1 MVLLSELSIQ
11 NFTIINQLTISFN
24 DGLTVLTGET
34 GAGKSIIIDA
44 IELLTGGRG
53 SVEYVRHGKNKA
65 VLEGLFTIDDPKH
78 AIYKL
83 FDKYGIEYDQEGMI
97 ILHRTISAKGKSICR
112 VNGSLVTL
120 AILREFGQ
128 TLIDIHSQHETQSL
142 LDSSRH
148 LSLLDMFNQEHEN
161 DRFNDYQRVYNKL
174 KKAKVVYDSLKN
186 NEQESIQRLDLLRFQ
201 LNEITQAELSVNE
214 DIELRQEREKLV
226 NFEQIYEN
234 VTEAYNS
241 LRGEH
246 KGLDWLSMG
255 SAALETASSLEP
267 ELEKLSESYSN
278 QYYMLEEI
286 SIQLRNYLDQMSYEP
301 DRLAEIESRLNEIQ
315 LLIRKYGSNVNEI
328 IEYAAEIE
336 DEIETLE
343 NRDQSLQEMAD
354 EINELSEDALIEAK
368 QLHDRRVQGAK
379 RLIKVIKAELK
390 DLYMEKTQFETEIEI
405 RAGKPGDPE
414 LSGKPVQLGEN
425 GFDQVRFLL
434 STNPGEPVKPLDK
447 VASGGELSRIMLAF
461 KKVFAKHQGVTSV
474 IFDEV
479 DTGVSGR
486 VAQAIAEKIHTI
498 SIDSQVLCITHLPQV
513 AAMADHHLLIE
524 KIASQQETYTRVKQ
538 LTEQE
543 RIEELA
549 RMTTGTSLTDTSV
562 SYAKELI
569 SSAKQFKIT
578 Q

>member
-1 MVLLSELSIQ
+1 MVLLTELSIQ
-11 NFTIINQLTISFN
+11 NFTIINQLSISFN

-44 IELLTGGRG
+44 IGLLAGGRG
-53 SVEYVRHGKNKA
+53 SVEYVRHGENKA
-65 VLEGLFTIDDPKH
+65 VLEGLFTIEDSKH

-83 FDKYGIEYDQEGMI
+83 FAEYGIEYDSEGMI

-128 TLIDIHSQHETQSL
+128 ALIDIHSQHETQSL

-148 LSLLDMFNQEHEN
+148 LALLDLFNQEHNN
-161 DRFNDYQRVYNKL
+161 DIYNDYQKVYQKL
-174 KKAKVVYDSLKN
+174 KKTKSVFDSLKH

-201 LNEITQAELSVNE
+201 LNEINQANLAVNE
-214 DIELRQEREKLV
+214 DLELRKEREKLV
-226 NFEQIYEN
+226 NFEQIYTN
-234 VTEAYNS
+234 VQEAYNA

-255 SAALETASSLEP
+255 LGALETASGHEE
-267 ELEKLSESYSN
+267 ELNKVTENYSN
-278 QYYMLEEI
+278 NYYMFEEI
-286 SIQLRNYLDQMSYEP
+286 SIELRNYLDHLAYEP
-301 DRLAEIESRLNEIQ
+301 ERLSVIESRLNEIQ
-315 LLIRKYGSNVNEI
+315 MLIRKYGSTVNEI

-336 DEIETLE
+336 DDIEQLE
-343 NRDQSLQEMAD
+343 NRDQSLQEMT
-354 EINELSEDALIEAK
+354 EKINELSEDALIEAK
-368 QLHDRRVQGAK
+368 QLHDLRVKGAK
-379 RLIKVIKAELK
+379 RLINVIKTELK
-390 DLYMEKTQFETEIEI
+390 DLYMEKAQFETEIQI
-405 RAGKPGDPE
+405 RDGKPGDPE
-414 LSGKPVQLGEN
+414 LSGKPIQLGDT

-434 STNPGEPVKPLDK
+434 STNPGEPVKPLDR

-498 SIDSQVLCITHLPQV
+498 SLDSQVLCITHLPQV
-513 AAMADHHLLIE
+513 AAMADNHLLIE
-524 KIASQQETYTRVKQ
+524 KSTTNKETYTQVIQ
-538 LTEQE
+538 LEE
-543 RIEELA
+543 SDRIEELA
-549 RMTTGTSLTDTSV
+549 RMTTGTTLTDASV
-562 SYAKELI
+562 RHAKELI
-569 SSAKQFKIT
+569 SSAKDFKNN
-578 Q
+578 

>member
-1 MVLLSELSIQ
+1 MLTELSIQ

-44 IELLTGGRG
+44 IGLLAGGRG
-53 SVEYVRHGKNKA
+53 SVEYVRHGENKA
-65 VLEGLFTIDDPKH
+65 VLEGLFTIEDPKH

-83 FDKYGIEYDQEGMI
+83 FAEYGIEYDSEGMI
-97 ILHRTISAKGKSICR
+97 VLHRTISAKGKSICR

-148 LSLLDMFNQEHEN
+148 LALLDLFNQEHN
-161 DRFNDYQRVYNKL
+161 ADIYNDYQKVYQKL
-174 KKAKVVYDSLKN
+174 KKTKTVFDSLKH

-201 LNEITQAELSVNE
+201 LNEINQANLTVNE
-214 DIELRQEREKLV
+214 DLELRKEREKLV
-226 NFEQIYEN
+226 NFEQIYTN
-234 VTEAYNS
+234 VEETYNA

-246 KGLDWLSMG
+246 KGLDWLSLG
-255 SAALETASSLEP
+255 LSALETASSHEE
-267 ELEKLSESYSN
+267 ELKKVTENYSN
-278 QYYMLEEI
+278 NYYMFEEI
-286 SIQLRNYLDQMSYEP
+286 SIELRNYLDQLAYEP
-301 DRLAEIESRLNEIQ
+301 ERLAMIESRLNEIH
-315 LLIRKYGSNVNEI
+315 LLIRKYGSTVNEI

-336 DEIETLE
+336 DEIEQLE
-343 NRDQSLQEMAD
+343 NRDQSLQEMTE
-354 EINELSEDALIEAK
+354 EITELAEDALIEAK
-368 QLHDRRVQGAK
+368 QLHDLRVNGAK
-379 RLIKVIKAELK
+379 RLIKVIKTELK
-390 DLYMEKTQFETEIEI
+390 DLYMEKAQFETEIQI
-405 RAGKPGDPE
+405 RGGKPDDPE
-414 LSGKPVQLGEN
+414 LLGKPVQLGET

-434 STNPGEPVKPLDK
+434 STNPGEPVKPLDR

-498 SIDSQVLCITHLPQV
+498 SLDSQVLCITHLPQV
-513 AAMADHHLLIE
+513 AAMADNHLLIE
-524 KIASQQETYTRVKQ
+524 KGTTNKETYTTVIQ
-538 LTEQE
+538 LEE
-543 RIEELA
+543 SNRIEELA
-549 RMTTGTSLTDTSV
+549 RMTTGTTLTDASV
-562 SYAKELI
+562 SHAKELI
-569 SSAKQFKIT
+569 TRAKDFKSN
-578 Q
+578 

>member
-1 MVLLSELSIQ
+1 MLTELSIQ

-44 IELLTGGRG
+44 IGLLAGGRG
-53 SVEYVRHGKNKA
+53 SVEYVRHGENKA
-65 VLEGLFTIDDPKH
+65 VLEGLFTIEDPKH

-83 FDKYGIEYDQEGMI
+83 FAEYGIEYDSEGMI
-97 ILHRTISAKGKSICR
+97 VLHRTISAKGKSICR

-148 LSLLDMFNQEHEN
+148 LALLDLFNQEHN
-161 DRFNDYQRVYNKL
+161 ADIYNDYQKVYQKL
-174 KKAKVVYDSLKN
+174 KKTKTVFDSLKH

-201 LNEITQAELSVNE
+201 LNEINQANLTVNE
-214 DIELRQEREKLV
+214 DLELRKEREKLV
-226 NFEQIYEN
+226 NFEQIYTN
-234 VTEAYNS
+234 VEETYNA

-246 KGLDWLSMG
+246 KGLDWLSLG
-255 SAALETASSLEP
+255 LSALETASSHEE
-267 ELEKLSESYSN
+267 ELKKVTENYSN
-278 QYYMLEEI
+278 NYYMFEEI
-286 SIQLRNYLDQMSYEP
+286 SIELRNYLDQLAYEP
-301 DRLAEIESRLNEIQ
+301 ERLAMIESRLNEIH
-315 LLIRKYGSNVNEI
+315 LLIRKYGSTVNEI

-336 DEIETLE
+336 DEIEQLE
-343 NRDQSLQEMAD
+343 NRDQSLQEMTE
-354 EINELSEDALIEAK
+354 EITELAEDALIEAK
-368 QLHDRRVQGAK
+368 QLHDLRVNGAK
-379 RLIKVIKAELK
+379 RLIKVIKTELK
-390 DLYMEKTQFETEIEI
+390 DLYMEKAQFETEIQI
-405 RAGKPGDPE
+405 RGGKPDDPE
-414 LSGKPVQLGEN
+414 LLGKPVQLGET

-434 STNPGEPVKPLDK
+434 STNPGEPVKPLDR

-498 SIDSQVLCITHLPQV
+498 SLDSQVLCITHLPQV
-513 AAMADHHLLIE
+513 AAMADNHLLIE
-524 KIASQQETYTRVKQ
+524 KRTRNKETYTTVIQ
-538 LTEQE
+538 LEE
-543 RIEELA
+543 SNRIEELA
-549 RMTTGTSLTDTSV
+549 RMTTGTTLTDASL
-562 SYAKELI
+562 SHAKELI
-569 SSAKQFKIT
+569 TSAKDFKSN
-578 Q
+578 

>member
-1 MVLLSELSIQ
+1 MLTELSIQ

-44 IELLTGGRG
+44 IGLLAGGRG
-53 SVEYVRHGKNKA
+53 SVEYVRHGENKA
-65 VLEGLFTIDDPKH
+65 VLEGLFTIEDPKH

-83 FDKYGIEYDQEGMI
+83 FAEYGIEYDSEGMI
-97 ILHRTISAKGKSICR
+97 VLHRTISAKGKSICR

-148 LSLLDMFNQEHEN
+148 LALLDLFNQEHN
-161 DRFNDYQRVYNKL
+161 ADIYNDYQKVYQKL
-174 KKAKVVYDSLKN
+174 KKTKSVFDSLKH

-201 LNEITQAELSVNE
+201 LNEINQANLTVNE
-214 DIELRQEREKLV
+214 DLELRKEREKLV
-226 NFEQIYEN
+226 NFEQIYTN
-234 VTEAYNS
+234 VEETYNA

-246 KGLDWLSMG
+246 KGLDWLSLG
-255 SAALETASSLEP
+255 LSALETASSHEE
-267 ELEKLSESYSN
+267 ELKKVTENYSN
-278 QYYMLEEI
+278 NYYMFEEI
-286 SIQLRNYLDQMSYEP
+286 SIELRNYLDQLAYEP
-301 DRLAEIESRLNEIQ
+301 ERLAMIESRLNEIH
-315 LLIRKYGSNVNEI
+315 LLIRKYGSTVNEI

-336 DEIETLE
+336 DEIEQLE
-343 NRDQSLQEMAD
+343 NRDQSLQEMTE
-354 EINELSEDALIEAK
+354 EITELAEDALIEAK
-368 QLHDRRVQGAK
+368 QLHDLRVNGAK
-379 RLIKVIKAELK
+379 RLIKVIKTELK
-390 DLYMEKTQFETEIEI
+390 DLYMEKAQFETEIQI
-405 RAGKPGDPE
+405 RGGKPDDPE
-414 LSGKPVQLGEN
+414 LLGKPVQLGET

-434 STNPGEPVKPLDK
+434 STNPGEPVKPLDR

-498 SIDSQVLCITHLPQV
+498 SLDSQVLCITHLPQV
-513 AAMADHHLLIE
+513 AAMADNHLLIE
-524 KIASQQETYTRVKQ
+524 KRTRNKETYTTVIQ
-538 LTEQE
+538 LEE
-543 RIEELA
+543 SNRIEELA
-549 RMTTGTSLTDTSV
+549 RMTTGTTLTDASL
-562 SYAKELI
+562 SHAKELI
-569 SSAKQFKIT
+569 TSAKDFKSN
-578 Q
+578 

>member
-1 MVLLSELSIQ
+1 
-11 NFTIINQLTISFN
+11 
-24 DGLTVLTGET
+24 
-34 GAGKSIIIDA
+34 
-44 IELLTGGRG
+44 
-53 SVEYVRHGKNKA
+53 
-65 VLEGLFTIDDPKH
+65 
-78 AIYKL
+78 
-83 FDKYGIEYDQEGMI
+83 
-97 ILHRTISAKGKSICR
+97 
-112 VNGSLVTL
+112 
-120 AILREFGQ
+120 
-128 TLIDIHSQHETQSL
+128 
-142 LDSSRH
+142 
-148 LSLLDMFNQEHEN
+148 
-161 DRFNDYQRVYNKL
+161 
-174 KKAKVVYDSLKN
+174 
-186 NEQESIQRLDLLRFQ
+186 
-201 LNEITQAELSVNE
+201 
-214 DIELRQEREKLV
+214 
-226 NFEQIYEN
+226 
-234 VTEAYNS
+234 
-241 LRGEH
+241 
-246 KGLDWLSMG
+246 
-255 SAALETASSLEP
+255 
-267 ELEKLSESYSN
+267 
-278 QYYMLEEI
+278 
-286 SIQLRNYLDQMSYEP
+286 
-301 DRLAEIESRLNEIQ
+301 
-315 LLIRKYGSNVNEI
+315 
-328 IEYAAEIE
+328 
-336 DEIETLE
+336 
-343 NRDQSLQEMAD
+343 
-354 EINELSEDALIEAK
+354 
-368 QLHDRRVQGAK
+368 
-379 RLIKVIKAELK
+379 
-390 DLYMEKTQFETEIEI
+390 MEKTQFETEIEI

>member
-1 MVLLSELSIQ
+1 MVLLTELSIQ

-44 IELLTGGRG
+44 IGLLAGGRG
-53 SVEYVRHGKNKA
+53 SVEYVRHGENKA
-65 VLEGLFTIDDPKH
+65 VLEGLFTIEDPKH

-83 FDKYGIEYDQEGMI
+83 FAEYGIEYDSEGMI
-97 ILHRTISAKGKSICR
+97 VLHRTISAKGKSICR

-148 LSLLDMFNQEHEN
+148 LALLDLFNQEHN
-161 DRFNDYQRVYNKL
+161 ADIYNDYQKVYQKL
-174 KKAKVVYDSLKN
+174 KKTKTVFDSLKH

-201 LNEITQAELSVNE
+201 LNEINQANLTVNE
-214 DIELRQEREKLV
+214 DLELRKEREKLV
-226 NFEQIYEN
+226 NFEQIYTN
-234 VTEAYNS
+234 VEETYNA

-246 KGLDWLSMG
+246 KGLDWLSLG
-255 SAALETASSLEP
+255 LSALETASSHEE
-267 ELEKLSESYSN
+267 ELKKVTENYSN
-278 QYYMLEEI
+278 NYYMFEEI
-286 SIQLRNYLDQMSYEP
+286 SIELRNYLDQLAYEP
-301 DRLAEIESRLNEIQ
+301 ERLAMIESRLNEIH
-315 LLIRKYGSNVNEI
+315 LLIRKYGSTVNEI

-336 DEIETLE
+336 DEIEQLE
-343 NRDQSLQEMAD
+343 NRDQSLQEMTE
-354 EINELSEDALIEAK
+354 EITELAEDALIEAK
-368 QLHDRRVQGAK
+368 QLHDLRVNGAK
-379 RLIKVIKAELK
+379 RLIKVIKTELK
-390 DLYMEKTQFETEIEI
+390 DLYMEKAQFETEIQI
-405 RAGKPGDPE
+405 RGGKPDDPE
-414 LSGKPVQLGEN
+414 LLGKPVQLGET

-434 STNPGEPVKPLDK
+434 STNPGEPVKPLDR

-498 SIDSQVLCITHLPQV
+498 SLDSQVLCITHLPQV
-513 AAMADHHLLIE
+513 AAMADNHLLIE
-524 KIASQQETYTRVKQ
+524 KGTTNKETYTTVIQ
-538 LTEQE
+538 LEE
-543 RIEELA
+543 SNRIEELA
-549 RMTTGTSLTDTSV
+549 RMTTGTTLTDASV
-562 SYAKELI
+562 SHAKELI
-569 SSAKQFKIT
+569 TRAKDFKSN
-578 Q
+578 

>member
-1 MVLLSELSIQ
+1 MVLLTELSIQ

-44 IELLTGGRG
+44 IGLLAGGRG
-53 SVEYVRHGKNKA
+53 SVEYVRHGENKA
-65 VLEGLFTIDDPKH
+65 VLEGLFTIEDPKH

-83 FDKYGIEYDQEGMI
+83 FAEYGIEYDSEGMI
-97 ILHRTISAKGKSICR
+97 VLHRTISAKGKSICR

-148 LSLLDMFNQEHEN
+148 LALLDLFNQEHN
-161 DRFNDYQRVYNKL
+161 ADIYNDYQKVYQKL
-174 KKAKVVYDSLKN
+174 KKTKSVFDSLKH

-201 LNEITQAELSVNE
+201 LNEINQANLTVNE
-214 DIELRQEREKLV
+214 DLELRKEREKLV
-226 NFEQIYEN
+226 NFEQIYTN
-234 VTEAYNS
+234 VEETYNA

-246 KGLDWLSMG
+246 KGLDWLSLG
-255 SAALETASSLEP
+255 LSALETASSHEE
-267 ELEKLSESYSN
+267 ELKKVTENYSN
-278 QYYMLEEI
+278 NYYMFEEI
-286 SIQLRNYLDQMSYEP
+286 SIELRNYLDQLAYEP
-301 DRLAEIESRLNEIQ
+301 ERLAMIESRLNEIH
-315 LLIRKYGSNVNEI
+315 LLIRKYGSTVNEI

-336 DEIETLE
+336 DEIEQLE
-343 NRDQSLQEMAD
+343 NRDQSLQEMTE
-354 EINELSEDALIEAK
+354 EITELAEDALIEAK
-368 QLHDRRVQGAK
+368 QLHDLRVNGAK
-379 RLIKVIKAELK
+379 RLIKVIKTELK
-390 DLYMEKTQFETEIEI
+390 DLYMEKAQFETEIQI
-405 RAGKPGDPE
+405 RGGKPDDPE
-414 LSGKPVQLGEN
+414 LLGKPVQLGET

-434 STNPGEPVKPLDK
+434 STNPGEPVKPLDR

-498 SIDSQVLCITHLPQV
+498 SLDSQVLCITHLPQV
-513 AAMADHHLLIE
+513 AAMADNHLLIE
-524 KIASQQETYTRVKQ
+524 KRTRNKETYTTVIQ
-538 LTEQE
+538 LEE
-543 RIEELA
+543 SNRIEELA
-549 RMTTGTSLTDTSV
+549 RMTTGTTLTDASL
-562 SYAKELI
+562 SHAKELI
-569 SSAKQFKIT
+569 TSAKDFKSN
-578 Q
+578 